1 MVIIR
6 LGFVKIKVQSRSKN
20 FFLFDIHWSTTQF
33 FYICLIF
40 QQVTLNVPKG
50 LIQTVQILVRAK
62 MSCKSNEMREQ
73 VVKVREK

>member
-1 MVIIR
+1 M
-6 LGFVKIKVQSRSKN
+6 LKLRSSHVRKTF
-20 FFLFDIHWSTTQF
+20 FFLTSIGVQRNSFIYVF
-33 FYICLIF
+33 FVYKIF

-73 VVKVREK
+73 VDIVREK